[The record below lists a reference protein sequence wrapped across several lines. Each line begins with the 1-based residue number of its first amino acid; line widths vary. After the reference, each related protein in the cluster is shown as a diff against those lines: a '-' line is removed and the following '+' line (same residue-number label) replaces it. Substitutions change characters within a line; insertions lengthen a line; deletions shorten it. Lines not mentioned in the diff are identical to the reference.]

1 MTWFWLSIAAAF
13 LWSIN
18 NHLDKFLAERY
29 YRHSSALPGT
39 LMFLSSLIG
48 ACIAITVFVFDP
60 TAAHISTRSQLLMLC
75 AGFLDFIYVFPYIL
89 ALMREEASRV
99 APLFEIAPLISGALG
114 WAFLHERLNMGQL
127 AAMLLII
134 MGATLISLDINNH
147 FRLKRSVLLLM
158 LASASFWALETFLFK
173 FVAIG
178 TGFWSA
184 ILYQY
189 SGVAIAGLILA
200 LVSQK
205 YRTSFTHLVTRHARS
220 VFTLSLL
227 AEGLSTTARVSL
239 SYASLLAPLAFV
251 TVVANTSPFF
261 VIILGVIITIFMP
274 SFGREN
280 LGLSHLAQKIFA
292 TGLMFLGTFLL
303 LH

>member
-1 MTWFWLSIAAAF
+1 
-13 LWSIN
+13 
-18 NHLDKFLAERY
+18 
-29 YRHSSALPGT
+29 
-39 LMFLSSLIG
+39 
-48 ACIAITVFVFDP
+48 
-60 TAAHISTRSQLLMLC
+60 
-75 AGFLDFIYVFPYIL
+75 
-89 ALMREEASRV
+89 
-99 APLFEIAPLISGALG
+99 
-114 WAFLHERLNMGQL
+114 
-127 AAMLLII
+127 
-134 MGATLISLDINNH
+134 
-147 FRLKRSVLLLM
+147 M